1 MSSHGERGREGLRVW
16 RGSRSPLMFP
26 AQVVMGEGDT
36 DRYLLWARAQ
46 VSGLRWPTGIRGSVL
61 FLSGEV

>member
-1 MSSHGERGREGLRVW
+1 
-16 RGSRSPLMFP
+16 MFP

-46 VSGLRWPTGIRGSVL
+46 VSGLLWPTGIRGSVL